1 VPPTLV
7 PETSPDRGGLIAVEG
22 KTMAIAWGN
31 LESHD
36 AAWEQAKEEL
46 RVSDVRELS
55 TEQFRAVIA
64 RAEQIRKQAA

>member
-1 VPPTLV
+1 
-7 PETSPDRGGLIAVEG
+7 
-22 KTMAIAWGN
+22 MAIAWGN